1 MLTVTAAQR
10 RARLVRRHLLTPAA
24 REAATVE
31 EVVAALVCLHATE
44 PATVHLS
51 VAARSRVD
59 RAAVERALYA
69 DRTVVKQLA
78 MRRTLFAFPADL
90 LPHVWCSAS
99 ARVAAQLGTRLAGEV
114 VANGLAADGPRW
126 VEDVGESVL
135 EVLAD
140 GPATT
145 AELRE
150 RLPELA
156 RRLEM
161 HPDKSYGGSF
171 PVAPRLLSTLA
182 ASGRVLR
189 GENDGG
195 WRTSRPRWTRTEQ
208 WLREQVPPADR
219 AGADGAPLTAADG
232 YRELVRRWL
241 RSFGPGTT
249 EDLVWWLG
257 ATRGAVRAALA
268 DLGAVEVVLAPDGE
282 GGAAP
287 PVDVGWLLPDDL
299 ADLDDLDGG
308 VDPAAEGDEPAAA
321 LLPVLDATV
330 MGWKQR
336 DFYLAPQDAP
346 RLFDR
351 NGNAGTTAWWD
362 GRVVGCWVQDPDGRV
377 VVVPLHDLEDEPA
390 HRLQVEADR
399 LSAWLDGEVVAT
411 VYPSPLMR
419 SARPA

>member
-10 RARLVRRHLLTPAA
+10 RARLVHRHLLTPAA
-24 REAATVE
+24 RESATVE

-51 VAARSRVD
+51 VAARSRAD
-59 RAAVERALYA
+59 RAAVERALYV

-78 MRRTLFAFPADL
+78 MRRTLFTFPVDL
-90 LPHVWCSAS
+90 LPPVWASAS

-114 VANGLAADGPRW
+114 VANGLTDDGARW
-126 VEDVGESVL
+126 VRDAGESVL

-150 RLPELA
+150 RLPELS

-161 HPDKSYGGSF
+161 HPDKSYGGNF
-171 PVAPRLLSTLA
+171 PVAPRLMSTLA

-208 WLREQVPPADR
+208 WLGAHVA
-219 AGADGAPLTAADG
+219 AADGDGTDGQPLTAADG

-268 DLGAVEVVLAPDGE
+268 DLGAVEVVLAPDHPDRAAC
-282 GGAAP
+282 GAE
-287 PVDVGWLLPDDL
+287 VSTGWLLPDDL
-299 ADLDDLDGG
+299 AD
-308 VDPAAEGDEPAAA
+308 VTDPADSASPADPVAA

-336 DFYLAPQDAP
+336 DFYLDPQDAP
-346 RLFDR
+346 RIFDR

-362 GRVVGCWVQDPDGRV
+362 GRVVGCWVQDPEGRV
-377 VVVPLHDLEDEPA
+377 VVVPLHDLDDEPA
-390 HRLQVEADR
+390 HLLQAEADR
-399 LSAWLDGEVVAT
+399 LTTWLDGEIVST

-419 SARPA
+419 SARPS